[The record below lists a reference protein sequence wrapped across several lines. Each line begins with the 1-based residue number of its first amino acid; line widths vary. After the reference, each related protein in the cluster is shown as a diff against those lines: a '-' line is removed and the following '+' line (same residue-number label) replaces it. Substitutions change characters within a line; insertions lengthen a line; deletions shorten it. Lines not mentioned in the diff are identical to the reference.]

1 MSLTKP
7 LVGPVIVSSVT
18 PASSP
23 AMLVYTV
30 GLAVFTTLDLLTEA
44 LRCRRAGMGEF
55 GAASPPATR
64 PCACWAICMATPPTA
79 P

>member
-1 MSLTKP
+1 
-7 LVGPVIVSSVT
+7 
-18 PASSP
+18 
-23 AMLVYTV
+23 MLVHTV

-44 LRCRRAGMGEF
+44 LRCRRSGMGEF

-64 PCACWAICMATPPTA
+64 PCSCWPICMATPPTA